1 MIAGFDGSNA
11 FIGRHAFTICASPC
25 VGYLFR
31 LLEGIGCLGHHRN
44 SFGRASAA
52 SYGLPQGRATT
63 GPARQT
69 IAQFGLAK
77 RVPGVLDVEQTTTGR
92 KSAARQAGCDA
103 GSIVGGKVLETNA
116 QHMPVIVAWREPP
129 LRGYSSCLLAISLV
143 LTAIYDIARRAPGGP
158 GFGGNIAPHADRIA

>member
-31 LLEGIGCLGHHRN
+31 LLEGIGCLGRHRN
-44 SFGRASAA
+44 SFGRASAT

-63 GPARQT
+63 GPAGQT

-77 RVPGVLDVEQTTTGR
+77 SLPVQ
-92 KSAARQAGCDA
+92 AA
-103 GSIVGGKVLETNA
+103 
-116 QHMPVIVAWREPP
+116 
-129 LRGYSSCLLAISLV
+129 LLAERCVENRCATYAGDRGLAGTAAKGLLQLLTGDLV
-143 LTAIYDIARRAPGGP
+143 GSN
-158 GFGGNIAPHADRIA
+158 GNIRRCPPGPRVGRVLVEILRRMRIA